1 MFEER
6 QEPDDVVAENA
17 PALTVG
23 RTVPAETAVALKLA
37 ASSRMH
43 YAAARF
49 CLAHAAVAT
58 GDDRA
63 ESFLFEGADLFGG
76 HAVSWS
82 PSADEISEAD
92 PDGDS
97 QIIRDGLAAQ
107 VAAARAHTNAIELGT
122 AAMEAAT
129 AARAAGGTDAA
140 NTQIGADAAQAIV
153 RHIDG
158 LAEYLGGLQSRTHD
172 VGHQAWDAACKADSA
187 TELLLSDPEFADA
200 DDMSGT
206 VAATKDAAAAAS
218 AANDGARFVADQIKH
233 VKRGA
238 QRIARAVDAIAQ
250 GMPPEDAFML
260 PAPAEEAALSA
271 ALAVTAVMTRDEH
284 DLPPDAHEIAAAAWE
299 RAQEMNE

>member
-1 MFEER
+1 MSENR
-6 QEPDDVVAENA
+6 QEPDGVVAEKA

-23 RTVPAETAVALKLA
+23 RTVTAETAVSLKLA
-37 ASSRMH
+37 TSSWMH

-58 GDDRA
+58 GDENA
-63 ESFLFEGADLFGG
+63 EQFLFDGADLFRG

-82 PSADEISEAD
+82 PSAEEISEAD

-97 QIIRDGLAAQ
+97 PIIRDGLAAQ
-107 VAAARAHTNAIELGT
+107 VTATRAHMDAIERGT

-129 AARAAGGTDAA
+129 ATRAAGATGAA
-140 NTQIGADAAQAIV
+140 NTQMGADAAQAIV
-153 RHIDG
+153 RRIDG
-158 LAEYLGGLQSRTHD
+158 LATYLGDVQSRTHD
-172 VGHQAWDAACKADSA
+172 VGNQAWDAACKADSA
-187 TELLLSDPEFADA
+187 AELLLSDPEFAQA
-200 DDMSGT
+200 DDISGA
-206 VAATKDAAAAAS
+206 VAAAKDAAAAAS

-238 QRIARAVDAIAQ
+238 EWIARAVDAIAQ
-250 GMPPEDAFML
+250 GTPPEDAFML

-271 ALAVTAVMTRDEH
+271 ALAVTALATRDEH

-299 RAQEMNE
+299 RAQKMNE